1 MKAIYF
7 DVDGTLNRFFD
18 YPDWLRYLRA
28 EDVRPY
34 RDRDPIV
41 NLGELVPLLE
51 QLRSMGVHVGVISWL
66 CKGSSISYAKATR
79 AAKMEWLQN
88 HIRFEFDS
96 IKICRYGAPKHN
108 YAMDDSILVDD
119 SPFCL
124 NAWNKGRALD
134 ATQDWISELRRIIN
148 HLLSIG

>member
-7 DVDGTLNRFFD
+7 DMDGTLNRFFD
-18 YPDWLRYLRA
+18 YPDWLRLLHA

-34 RDRDPIV
+34 RDCDPIV
-41 NLGELVPLLE
+41 NLGELVPILE
-51 QLRSMGVHVGVISWL
+51 QLRGLGVHVGVISWL

-79 AAKMEWLQN
+79 AAKMEWLHN
-88 HIRFEFDS
+88 HIHFEFDS

-124 NAWNKGRALD
+124 SAWNKGRTLD
-134 ATQDWISELRRIIN
+134 ASQDWIVELRRIVN

>member
-7 DVDGTLNRFFD
+7 DMDGTLADMFN
-18 YPDWLRYLRA
+18 YPDWLRLLRA

-34 RDRDPIV
+34 RDYEPIV
-41 NLGELVPLLE
+41 NLGELVPILE
-51 QLRSMGVHVGVISWL
+51 QLRGLGIHVGVISWL
-66 CKGSSISYAKATR
+66 SKGSSISYAKATR

-88 HIRFEFDS
+88 HIHFEFDS

-108 YAMDDSILVDD
+108 YAMDDSILIDD

-124 NAWNKGRALD
+124 SAWTKGRTLD
-134 ATQDWISELRRIIN
+134 ASQDWISELRRIVN
-148 HLLSIG
+148 NLLPTG

>member
-7 DVDGTLNRFFD
+7 DIDGTLNQFFD
-18 YPDWLRYLRA
+18 YPDWLQCLKR

-34 RDRDPIV
+34 RDCDPIV
-41 NLGELVPLLE
+41 NLGELVPILE
-51 QLRSMGVHVGVISWL
+51 QLRSMSVHVGVISWL
-66 CKGSSISYAKATR
+66 AKSSSISYAKATR

-88 HIRFEFDS
+88 HIHFEFDS
-96 IKICRYGAPKHN
+96 IKICRYGEPKHN

-124 NAWNKGRALD
+124 SAWNKGRTLD
-134 ATQDWISELRRIIN
+134 ATTEWISELRRIVN
-148 HLLSIG
+148 HLLST

>member
-7 DVDGTLNRFFD
+7 DMDGTLADMFN
-18 YPDWLRYLRA
+18 YPDWLRLLRA

-34 RDRDPIV
+34 RYCDPIV
-41 NLGELVPLLE
+41 NLGELVPILE
-51 QLRSMGVHVGVISWL
+51 QLRNLGVHVGVISWL
-66 CKGSSISYAKATR
+66 AKGSSISYAKATR

-88 HIRFEFDS
+88 HIHFEFDS

-124 NAWNKGRALD
+124 STWTKGRTLD
-134 ATQDWISELRRIIN
+134 ASQDWIAELRYIVN
-148 HLLSIG
+148 HLLSSG

>member
-7 DVDGTLNRFFD
+7 DIDGTLNRFFD
-18 YPDWLRYLRA
+18 YPNWLRLLYA
-28 EDVRPY
+28 EDIRPY
-34 RDRDPIV
+34 RDCEPIV
-41 NLGELVPLLE
+41 NMGELIPILE
-51 QLRSMGVHVGVISWL
+51 QLRSIGIHVGVISWL
-66 CKGSSISYAKATR
+66 AKGSSISYAKATR

-88 HIRFEFDS
+88 NIRFEFDS

-124 NAWNKGRALD
+124 SAWNKGRTLD
-134 ATQDWISELRRIIN
+134 ATQDWISELRRIVN

>member
-1 MKAIYF
+1 MRAIYF
-7 DVDGTLNRFFD
+7 DIDGTLNRFFD
-18 YPDWLRYLRA
+18 YPDWLRLLHA

-34 RDRDPIV
+34 RDCDPIV

-51 QLRSMGVHVGVISWL
+51 QLRGLGVHVGVISWL

-88 HIRFEFDS
+88 NICFEFDS

-124 NAWNKGRALD
+124 STWNKGRTLD
-134 ATQDWISELRRIIN
+134 ATQDWISELRRIVN

>member
-7 DVDGTLNRFFD
+7 DMDGTLADMFN
-18 YPDWLRYLRA
+18 YPDWLRCLKR

-34 RDRDPIV
+34 RDCEPIV
-41 NLGELVPLLE
+41 NLGELVPILK
-51 QLRSMGVHVGVISWL
+51 QLRNLGVHVGVISWL
-66 CKGSSISYAKATR
+66 AKGSSISYAKATR

-88 HIRFEFDS
+88 HIHFEFDS

-124 NAWNKGRALD
+124 STWTKGRTLD
-134 ATQDWISELRRIIN
+134 ASQDWIAELRYIVN
-148 HLLSIG
+148 HLLSTG

>member
-7 DVDGTLNRFFD
+7 DMDGTLADMFN

-34 RDRDPIV
+34 RDCEPIV
-41 NLGELVPLLE
+41 NLSELVPILE
-51 QLRSMGVHVGVISWL
+51 QLRGLGVHVGVISWL
-66 CKGSSISYAKATR
+66 AKGSSISYAKATR

-88 HIRFEFDS
+88 HIHFEFDS

-108 YAMDDSILVDD
+108 YAMDDSVLVDD

-124 NAWNKGRALD
+124 SAWTKGRTLD
-134 ATQDWISELRRIIN
+134 ASRNWIIELRHIVN
-148 HLLSIG
+148 SLLSTG

>member
-7 DVDGTLNRFFD
+7 DMDGTIADMFN
-18 YPDWLRYLRA
+18 YPDWLRCLKR
-28 EDVRPY
+28 EDVSPY
-34 RDRDPIV
+34 RDCKPIV
-41 NLGELVPLLE
+41 NLGELVPILE
-51 QLRSMGVHVGVISWL
+51 QLRGLGVHVGVISWL
-66 CKGSSISYAKATR
+66 AKGSSISYAKATR

-88 HIRFEFDS
+88 HVHFEFDS

-124 NAWNKGRALD
+124 NAWTKGRTLD
-134 ATQDWISELRRIIN
+134 ASQDWIVELRRIVN
-148 HLLSIG
+148 SLLSTG

>member
-7 DVDGTLNRFFD
+7 DMDGTLNRFFD
-18 YPDWLRYLRA
+18 YPDWLRLLHS
-28 EDVRPY
+28 EDIRPY
-34 RDRDPIV
+34 RDCEPIV
-41 NLGELVPLLE
+41 NLGELVPILE
-51 QLRSMGVHVGVISWL
+51 QLRNLGVHVGVISWL
-66 CKGSSISYAKATR
+66 SKGSSISYAKATR
-79 AAKMEWLQN
+79 AAKIEWLQN

-119 SPFCL
+119 SQFCL
-124 NAWNKGRALD
+124 SAWNKGRTLD
-134 ATQDWISELRRIIN
+134 ASQDWIVELRRIVN

>member
-7 DVDGTLNRFFD
+7 DMDGTLADIFN
-18 YPDWLRYLRA
+18 YPDWLRLLHA

-34 RDRDPIV
+34 RDCKPIV
-41 NLGELVPLLE
+41 NPGELVPILE
-51 QLRSMGVHVGVISWL
+51 QLRNLGVHVGVISWL
-66 CKGSSISYAKATR
+66 AKGSSISYAKATR

-88 HIRFEFDS
+88 HIQFEFDS

-108 YAMDDSILVDD
+108 YAMNDSILVDD

-124 NAWNKGRALD
+124 NAWDKGRTLD
-134 ATQDWISELRRIIN
+134 ATTEWIEELRNIVATLANIR
-148 HLLSIG
+148 

>member
-7 DVDGTLNRFFD
+7 DMDGTLADMFN

-34 RDRDPIV
+34 RDCDPIV
-41 NLGELVPLLE
+41 NLGKLVPILE

-66 CKGSSISYAKATR
+66 AKGSSISYAKATR

-88 HIRFEFDS
+88 HIHFEFDS

-119 SPFCL
+119 NPFCL
-124 NAWNKGRALD
+124 SAWTKGRTLD
-134 ATQDWISELRRIIN
+134 ASQDWIGELRRIVN
-148 HLLSIG
+148 GLLPTG